1 MKRFL
6 ALIFIISLI
15 YLANALAG
23 TGTSGAQFLQLSAG
37 GRPSSLGGAYT
48 AFAQGVEAVY
58 INPAGLA
65 HLNGRQAV
73 FTHYELYADMS
84 YENIAIGIPVSN
96 GAFTISAVGFLSG
109 EIQRTTIE
117 EPEGL
122 AGDNFSANDFS
133 FNLSY
138 SRNLTDKFSAGA
150 TFKLLILRLAEVG
163 ATGVAFDVGAMYD
176 IGVQN
181 IRIGFTI
188 NNFGP
193 DLRYQGEALAYETR
207 ISDNPDQASDV
218 NANYL
223 SEYFQLPLTFR
234 VGLAYDPVRNE
245 NHRITLLADG
255 LNPND
260 QKENLALGLEYAFK
274 ESYFIRAGHAGLL
287 NNGYKDGGINQRTYT
302 FGAGALLNISTTRL
316 KFDYSFEGHQYLS
329 NISSFSVGFIF

>member
-1 MKRFL
+1 MKHLFNFL
-6 ALIFIISLI
+6 FISVLI
-15 YLANALAG
+15 YITNALGG

-48 AFAQGVEAVY
+48 AFGQGVETVY

-65 HLNGRQAV
+65 SLNGQQAA
-73 FTHYELYADMS
+73 FSHYELYADMS
-84 YENIAIGIPVSN
+84 YENIALGIPVGQ
-96 GAFTISAVGFLSG
+96 GALTISAMGFLSG
-109 EIQRTTIE
+109 AIQRTTIE

-122 AGDNFSANDFS
+122 PGDNFSANDFS

-138 SRNLTDKFSAGA
+138 ARNMTDKFSAGV
-150 TFKLLILRLAEVG
+150 TFKLIMLKLAEVS
-163 ATGVAFDVGAMYD
+163 ATGVAFDAGAIYD
-176 IGVQN
+176 IGLNN

-193 DLRYQGEALAYETR
+193 DLRYQGEALEYETR

-218 NANYL
+218 NANYI

-287 NNGYKDGGINQRTYT
+287 NNGYKNGGINQRTYT
-302 FGAGALLNISTTRL
+302 FGAGALFNISTTRL
-316 KFDYSFEGHQYLS
+316 KLDYSFEGHQYLS
-329 NISSFSVGFIF
+329 NISSFTVGFIF